1 VDLAKEQPMP
11 RLLELARSLRRDVR
25 AMTSLEYGL
34 LAATISAVF
43 IFGLPALLGA
53 VGLMS

>member
-1 VDLAKEQPMP
+1 MDLAKEQPMP

>member
-1 VDLAKEQPMP
+1 MRRFFD
-11 RLLELARSLRRDVR
+11 LARSLRRDAK

-34 LAATISAVF
+34 VAATISAVF

-53 VGLMS
+53 LGLMS

>member
-1 VDLAKEQPMP
+1 MR
-11 RLLELARSLRRDVR
+11 RLVELAVSLHRDVR

-43 IFGLPALLGA
+43 IFGLPALLDA
-53 VGLMS
+53 MGLRS